1 MVFHPRLDGG
11 IALDGAIKSQQIGS
25 HRRSIFAFEFM
36 LWDTMLF
43 RRRTSSRFEKYGF
56 SLAEQLRVAHSSL
69 VLA

>member
-1 MVFHPRLDGG
+1 
-11 IALDGAIKSQQIGS
+11 
-25 HRRSIFAFEFM
+25 M